1 MKRINYLIKVLK
13 LSNTFD
19 KAFEELNKTIGGLL
33 YDIYEELSLE
43 ELHII
48 YSEDML
54 FGNQLYE
61 NLLDFINGEENEDSF
76 RQRCYLTNPEIKNE
90 IPEEEKQLLLRCIKD
105 KEQAVE
111 KRYDELAKIGILF
124 KVVKENFYL
133 DSLKVLLN
141 LKK

>member
-1 MKRINYLIKVLK
+1 MKRIDYLVEVLK
-13 LSNTFD
+13 LS
-19 KAFEELNKTIGGLL
+19 KAFDRASEELNKTLGSLL

-61 NLLDFINGEENEDSF
+61 NLLSFIDGVENEDSF
-76 RQRCYLTNPEIKNE
+76 RQRCFDSNPEINKE
-90 IPEEEKQLLLRCIKD
+90 ILEEEKQLLLRCIKD

-111 KRYDELAKIGILF
+111 KRYDELAEIGILF

-133 DSLKVLLN
+133 DSLKVV
-141 LKK
+141 LK

>member
-1 MKRINYLIKVLK
+1 MKRIDYLVEVLK
-13 LSNTFD
+13 LSKVFD
-19 KAFEELNKTIGGLL
+19 QAFKELNKTLGSLL

-43 ELHII
+43 ELHSV

-61 NLLDFINGEENEDSF
+61 NLLSFIDGVENEDSF
-76 RQRCYLTNPEIKNE
+76 RQRCFDSNPEIDKE
-90 IPEEEKQLLLRCIKD
+90 ITKEEKQLLLRCIKD

-111 KRYDELAKIGILF
+111 KRYNELAEIGILF

-133 DSLKVLLN
+133 DSLKVVLD
-141 LKK
+141 

>member
-1 MKRINYLIKVLK
+1 MKRIDYLVEVLK
-13 LSNTFD
+13 LS
-19 KAFEELNKTIGGLL
+19 KAFDRAFKELNKTLGSLL

-61 NLLDFINGEENEDSF
+61 NLLGFINGEENEDSF

-90 IPEEEKQLLLRCIKD
+90 IPEEEKQLLLHCIRN
-105 KEQAVE
+105 KEQTVE
-111 KRYDELAKIGILF
+111 KRYNELAEIGIFF
-124 KVVKENFYL
+124 KVVKENFHL
-133 DSLKVLLN
+133 DSLKTA
-141 LKK
+141 LK

>member
-1 MKRINYLIKVLK
+1 MKRIDYLIKVLK

-54 FGNQLYE
+54 FGSQLYE
-61 NLLDFINGEENEDSF
+61 NLLSFIGGEENEESF
-76 RQRCYLTNPEIKNE
+76 RQRCYLANPEINEE
-90 IPEEEKQLLLRCIKD
+90 IPVIEKQSLLRRIND

-111 KRYDELAKIGILF
+111 ERYDKLAEVGILF
-124 KVVKENFYL
+124 KVVKENFCL
-133 DSLKVLLN
+133 DSLKVVLQ
-141 LKK
+141 